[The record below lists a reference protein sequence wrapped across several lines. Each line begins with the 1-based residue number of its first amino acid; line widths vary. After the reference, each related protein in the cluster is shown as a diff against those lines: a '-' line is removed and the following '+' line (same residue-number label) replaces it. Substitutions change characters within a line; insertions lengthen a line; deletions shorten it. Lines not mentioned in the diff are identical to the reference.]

1 MNVKALTEK
10 EISDIL
16 IAKVLGGF
24 TMILFI
30 SACVRKASR
39 TKRLADALLKKLGDT
54 VQEVELSKIVF
65 PTADESFLIKRDTL
79 IAHEEWE
86 NPMFDLARQFAEAD
100 TIVIAAPYWDLSFP
114 AALKQYIEKINVL
127 GITFEYTAEG
137 YPVGLCRADK
147 LYYVMTAGGNYVP
160 EEFGFGYIKALAENF
175 YGIKDVKLIKATGLD
190 IYGND
195 PEKIMAEA
203 ISNIEV

>member
-1 MNVKALTEK
+1 MLTAINGDVRKMILYINVCVRDDSRTRRLGEALLRQLGGDVVRVNIGDMK
-10 EISDIL
+10 FDITDQAFLKQRDHL
-16 IAKVLGGF
+16 IAKG
-24 TMILFI
+24 
-30 SACVRKASR
+30 
-39 TKRLADALLKKLGDT
+39 
-54 VQEVELSKIVF
+54 
-65 PTADESFLIKRDTL
+65 
-79 IAHEEWE
+79 
-86 NPMFDLARQFAEAD
+86 MFDDDSFKLARQFAEAD

-195 PEKIMAEA
+195 PEKIMEEA
-203 ISNIEV
+203 VSNVKV

>member
-1 MNVKALTEK
+1 MVSELNNIDKEEVRKMILYIDVCVRGDSRTRKLGEALLNRLDGDVVRVNIGEMK
-10 EISDIL
+10 FDISDEEFLKKRDSL
-16 IAKVLGGF
+16 IAK
-24 TMILFI
+24 
-30 SACVRKASR
+30 R
-39 TKRLADALLKKLGDT
+39 
-54 VQEVELSKIVF
+54 
-65 PTADESFLIKRDTL
+65 
-79 IAHEEWE
+79 
-86 NPMFDLARQFAEAD
+86 MFDDDSFKLARQFAEAD

-137 YPVGLCRADK
+137 YPMGLCKADK

-160 EEFGFGYIKALAENF
+160 EEFGYGYIKALAENF
-175 YGIKDVKLIKATGLD
+175 YGIRDVMLIKATGLD

-203 ISNIEV
+203 VNSIII